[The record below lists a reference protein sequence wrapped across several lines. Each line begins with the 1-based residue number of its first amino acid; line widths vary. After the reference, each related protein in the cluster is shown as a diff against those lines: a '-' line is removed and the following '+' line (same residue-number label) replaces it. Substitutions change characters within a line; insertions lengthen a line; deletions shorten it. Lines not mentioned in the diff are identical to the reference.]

1 MTATAETDSTRP
13 AEAEEV
19 IRLPMAWWREAAI
32 MGAFYGVYTF
42 IRNFFSD
49 TSLNGVEHPAR
60 AFRNAMDVIE
70 LQRLLGTFHEE
81 TVQDWFLQWHGLI
94 KFFNIFYGSAHF
106 VVTIGV
112 FVVLYRYRKNVFHL
126 FRNALAITT
135 ALALVMFS
143 LYPLMPPRLL
153 DASCNSVDPTA
164 WGGACYE
171 SPFHPGEVS
180 LEPGLRPGEFSRF
193 GFVDTLDTVKGLW
206 SFNSDAMQG
215 ISNQYAAMPSL
226 HIGWAAWCAFALWP
240 VLRRRWLKV
249 AVMGYPL
256 LTFLV
261 IVATGNHFWLDAAG
275 GLVTLATGFALA
287 RWLQRWYDR
296 RLRQRIE
303 RFRAERGLA
312 GSRAADTVPSD
323 TVR

>member
-1 MTATAETDSTRP
+1 MGAPPRTTTLDTAGAPDT
-13 AEAEEV
+13 

-49 TSLNGVEHPAR
+49 SSLNGVEHPAR
-60 AFRNAMDVIE
+60 AFRNAIDIIE
-70 LQRLLGTFHEE
+70 IERFLRSFHEE
-81 TVQDWFLQWHGLI
+81 TIQDWFLQWRGVI
-94 KFFNIFYGSAHF
+94 KFFNIFYGTAHF
-106 VVTIGV
+106 IVTIGV

-126 FRNALAITT
+126 FRNALAATT
-135 ALALVMFS
+135 AIALVLFS

-153 DASCNSVDPTA
+153 DSSCNSVDPA
-164 WGGACYE
+164 SWGGACYE
-171 SPFHPGEVS
+171 TDLFPGIVS
-180 LEPGLRPGEFSRF
+180 AEPGLRPGEFSRF
-193 GFVDTLDTVKGLW
+193 GFVDTLDTVRGLW

-240 VLRRRWLKV
+240 VLRRRWMKV
-249 AVMGYPL
+249 AVMAYPA

-275 GLVTLATGFALA
+275 GLVTLAAGFALA
-287 RWLQRWYDR
+287 RWMQRWYDR
-296 RLRQRIE
+296 RLRQRVE
-303 RFRAERGLA
+303 RFRAEHGLGGQA
-312 GSRAADTVPSD
+312 LEPH
-323 TVR
+323 